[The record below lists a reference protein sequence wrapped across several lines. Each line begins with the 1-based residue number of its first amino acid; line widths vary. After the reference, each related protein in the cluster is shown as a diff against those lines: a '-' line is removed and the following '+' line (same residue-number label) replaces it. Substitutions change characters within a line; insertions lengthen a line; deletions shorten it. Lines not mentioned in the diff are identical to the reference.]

1 VDVFLG
7 LLPVFM
13 YGWERVWH
21 CSGVVGCG
29 LCVAVGI
36 GATVGVEWGFGRMLW
51 ARLACLEWVEVFECW
66 VLGDAVVVV
75 VRGFVLCCALR
86 ALTA

>member
-1 VDVFLG
+1 VVGAWSALEWPVDVFLG
-7 LLPVFM
+7 LLPVCM
-13 YGWERVWH
+13 YGWERVWC

-51 ARLACLEWVEVFECW
+51 ARLVCLEWVEVVGCW
-66 VLGDAVVVV
+66 VMQL
-75 VRGFVLCCALR
+75 
-86 ALTA
+86 